1 VTTRRWTLAACT
13 LTAAITWT
21 ALSLAA
27 QSPADSGAVIS
38 QARQALGGEAKLSAI
53 KSFVATGRTRQV
65 RGETLV
71 PIEFEI
77 ACELPDRYVR
87 RDEIPVQESGPTST
101 GFNGDG
107 LIQFPPPPPPPP
119 AAAQAAA
126 PGGAASAGP
135 PPPAGAGRR
144 AGAPPS
150 PEAARLARVNTV
162 KQDFAKL
169 TLGMFA
175 ASFDGYPL
183 TFTVAGRA
191 ESPQGTADVLDVKAA
206 GNFSIRL
213 FVSTDTHLPLMVSWT
228 TPVLPAN
235 IVLVAPGQSKPATL
249 APGAIVVEAP
259 VPPDA
264 TAAQADKDAYAKAIQ
279 DLRAKTIAS
288 AKPIANYLY
297 YSDYRDAGGGVLF
310 PFRLRK
316 AIGADTIEQTDFD
329 GFKLNAH
336 IDAKKFEVVK

>member
-1 VTTRRWTLAACT
+1 MQLRTLYVCT
-13 LTAAITWT
+13 VTAAVAWT
-21 ALSLAA
+21 AFSAAA
-27 QSPADSGAVIS
+27 QSTPDPSAVLS
-38 QARQALGGEAKLSAI
+38 RARQALGGDAKLSAV

-65 RGETLV
+65 RGEMLV

-77 ACELPDRYVR
+77 ACELPDKYVR

-101 GFNGDG
+101 GFNGNG
-107 LIQFPPPPPPPP
+107 LIQMPPPQAP
-119 AAAQAAA
+119 AQTAAQAPA
-126 PGGAASAGP
+126 PGGAA
-135 PPPAGAGRR
+135 GRR
-144 AGAPPS
+144 SGAPLS
-150 PEAARLARVNTV
+150 PEAARLARVNGF

-169 TLGMFA
+169 ALGMFG

-191 ESPQGTADVLDVKAA
+191 ESPQGTADVLDVKGA
-206 GNFSIRL
+206 GGFSIRL
-213 FVSTDTHLPLMVSWT
+213 FVSTDTHLPLLVAWT
-228 TPVLPAN
+228 TPVTPAN
-235 IVLVAPGQSKPATL
+235 LVMLAPGQPKPATL
-249 APGAIVVEAP
+249 PPGAIIVEGPAP
-259 VPPDA
+259 PPAAA
-264 TAAQADKDAYAKAIQ
+264 TQADKDAFAKAVQ
-279 DLRAKTIAS
+279 DLRAKTLAS

-329 GFKLNAH
+329 GFKLNAR

>member
-1 VTTRRWTLAACT
+1 V
-13 LTAAITWT
+13 
-21 ALSLAA
+21 LSR
-27 QSPADSGAVIS
+27 
-38 QARQALGGEAKLSAI
+38 ARQALGGDAKLSAI
-53 KSFVATGRTRQV
+53 KSFVATGHTRQV
-65 RGETLV
+65 RGEMLV

-77 ACELPDRYVR
+77 ACALPDKYVR
-87 RDEIPVQESGPTST
+87 RDEIPAQESGPTSA

-107 LIQFPPPPPPPP
+107 LIQFPPPPPPS
-119 AAAQAAA
+119 AQAAA
-126 PGGAASAGP
+126 PARA
-135 PPPAGAGRR
+135 AGAGAPAVARAGGR

-150 PEAARLARVNTV
+150 PEDARLARVNGL

-191 ESPQGTADVLDVKAA
+191 ESPQGTADVLDVKAT
-206 GNFSIRL
+206 GDFSIRL
-213 FVSTDTHLPLMVSWT
+213 FVSSDTHLPLMVSWT
-228 TPVLPAN
+228 TPVTPAN
-235 IVLVAPGQSKPATL
+235 IVLVAPGQAKPATL

-259 VPPDA
+259 APPDA
-264 TAAQADKDAYAKAIQ
+264 TAPQADKDAYAKAIQ
-279 DLRAKTIAS
+279 DLRAKTVAS

-329 GFKLNAH
+329 GFKLNAR

>member
-1 VTTRRWTLAACT
+1 MITHRSILAVCT
-13 LTAAITWT
+13 LTTVVTST

-27 QSPADSGAVIS
+27 QAPADAGAVLS
-38 QARQALGGEAKLSAI
+38 QARQALGGDAKLSAI
-53 KSFVATGRTRQV
+53 KTFVATGRTRQV
-65 RGETLV
+65 RGEMLV

-77 ACELPDRYVR
+77 SCELPDKYVR
-87 RDEIPVQESGPTST
+87 RDEIPAQESGPTST

-107 LIQFPPPPPPPP
+107 LIQLPPPPP
-119 AAAQAAA
+119 ASAQATA
-126 PGGAASAGP
+126 PGRA
-135 PPPAGAGRR
+135 AGAGAPGAGGRG
-144 AGAPPS
+144 GAPLS
-150 PEAARLARVNTV
+150 PEAARLARVNGV

-175 ASFDGYPL
+175 ASFEGYPL

-191 ESPQGTADVLDVKAA
+191 ESPQGTADVLDVKGA

-213 FVSTDTHLPLMVSWT
+213 FVSTDRHLPLMVSWT
-228 TPVLPAN
+228 TPVTPAN
-235 IVLVAPGQSKPATL
+235 IVLVAPGQAKPATL
-249 APGAIVVEAP
+249 APGAIIVEAP
-259 VPPDA
+259 APPDA
-264 TAAQADKDAYAKAIQ
+264 TAAQADKDAYAKTIQ
-279 DLRAKTIAS
+279 DLRAKSVAS

-329 GFKLNAH
+329 GFKLNAR

>member
-1 VTTRRWTLAACT
+1 VNKQRWAFSVCT
-13 LTAAITWT
+13 LTAALAWT
-21 ALSLAA
+21 AFSPAA
-27 QSPADSGAVIS
+27 QSPVDPGAVLS
-38 QARQALGGEAKLSAI
+38 QARQALGGDAKLSAI
-53 KSFVATGRTRQV
+53 TSFVATGHTRQV
-65 RGETLV
+65 RGEMLV

-77 ACELPDRYVR
+77 ACELPDKYVR

-119 AAAQAAA
+119 PSAQAAPA
-126 PGGAASAGP
+126 RAAGAGP
-135 PPPAGAGRR
+135 ALPAGAGGR
-144 AGAPPS
+144 AGAPLS
-150 PEAARLARVNTV
+150 PEAAKLARVTGV

-191 ESPQGTADVLDVKAA
+191 ESPQGTADVLDAKGAD
-206 GNFSIRL
+206 NFSIRL
-213 FVSTDTHLPLMVSWT
+213 FVSTETHLPLMVSWT
-228 TPVLPAN
+228 TPVTPAN
-235 IVLVAPGQSKPATL
+235 IVLVAPGQAKPATL

-259 VPPDA
+259 APPEA
-264 TAAQADKDAYAKAIQ
+264 TAAQADKDAYAKVIQ
-279 DLRAKTIAS
+279 DLRAKTVAS

-329 GFKLNAH
+329 GFRLNAR

>member
-1 VTTRRWTLAACT
+1 VARERGALHVCT
-13 LTAAITWT
+13 LTAVAVAWT
-21 ALSLAA
+21 AFSAAA
-27 QSPADSGAVIS
+27 QLPADPGSVLS
-38 QARQALGGEAKLSAI
+38 RARQALGGDAKLSAI

-65 RGETLV
+65 RGEMLV

-77 ACELPDRYVR
+77 ACELPDKYVR
-87 RDEIPVQESGPTST
+87 RDEIPVQESGPTSA

-107 LIQFPPPPPPPP
+107 LIQFPPPPPPS
-119 AAAQAAA
+119 AQAAA
-126 PGGAASAGP
+126 PARAAGAAP
-135 PPPAGAGRR
+135 PAVAGAGGR
-144 AGAPPS
+144 AGAPLS
-150 PEAARLARVNTV
+150 PEAARLARVNGL

-175 ASFDGYPL
+175 ASFEGYPL

-191 ESPQGTADVLDVKAA
+191 ESPQGTADVLDVKA
-206 GNFSIRL
+206 GGDFSIRL

-228 TPVLPAN
+228 TPVTPAN
-235 IVLVAPGQSKPATL
+235 IVLVAPGQAKPATL

-259 VPPDA
+259 APPDA
-264 TAAQADKDAYAKAIQ
+264 AAPQADKDAYAKAIQ
-279 DLRAKTIAS
+279 DLRTKTVAS
-288 AKPIANYLY
+288 ARPIANYLY

-329 GFKLNAH
+329 GFKLNAR